1 MKDLSDIAAPG
12 NSGLPWTILGTR
24 SPQRYWLAGKAFIF
38 SREL

>member
-12 NSGLPWTILGTR
+12 NSGLPWTIRGTH